1 MGKLLVSNGSSRFN
15 VKLGMQIYFGL
26 NLDGYHAPK
35 AKPAFD
41 ELTCGPRG
49 FLQLLETRLGLRS
62 LPASSFQRVLQ
73 FRTAVVE
80 AAKCQQVFFKESS
93 EQDSLATAR
102 VLLQWR
108 DELIGSGWNGSAT
121 ETDQPRLRDLASL
134 EKIVKAMVAPG
145 ESDRLSA
152 VSKELETRSP
162 GEIHLV
168 VLDEKEHLPYLWQK
182 VCDRLQARY
191 AKDSE
196 WSAKGATTD
205 LARYQ
210 ACLAGASAEKFKPKN
225 DGSLLV
231 LTAHSEI
238 TLARAVAQIIAPRD
252 KKDRLTLIAGS
263 QAGVLNQA
271 LIAEDEP
278 LMGLQL
284 RSSARPIPQLLILAL
299 RLCWLPTDPGA
310 LLEFLTHP
318 SSPVG
323 KLLRR
328 HLSEALAA
336 SPGIGGPTWNEAV
349 ADART
354 FMGKLADK
362 DEIKAALQKMDEDLE
377 RWILIERF
385 NPETGAP
392 GAKLSEFCMQLAR
405 WAAARSAKL
414 DEDDIAGGH
423 LKLLSSIASELA
435 EVLVGYPTISRLELE
450 QLLKELCSTGWEGE
464 VFVPQLGH
472 VTCAHHP
479 QAVIDPVE
487 QIIWWDFSEPS
498 ENKPFPWTKA
508 EIQAFQ
514 SQGAHFISLETQAA
528 LKAKAWLRPM
538 LAVKKQLI
546 LVLPKQRD
554 GKPLTGHPLL
564 ARLLAL
570 TEGNP
575 ARLPTRDLDQEL
587 FSQKAMAPL
596 VFTTLDHQP
605 LPAPKRWWKLSDE
618 KLLGSRG
625 AESYSSLEKFIY
637 KPFGWVLNYSA
648 KLQQGPLTS
657 LKLKPDFALK
667 GTLLHR
673 MLDLLLASAS
683 TDVNWLA
690 CTRPDLDKWCD
701 RSWPTLLE
709 QEGATLLLPGNL
721 ADNLS
726 LLELAKRSLWELLQ
740 QLRAAKVASARTN
753 LKPEDAPFIGGSI
766 MGYIDLLVTNQ
777 LGRDA
782 VVDLKLGGLARRQDE
797 LKTNRQLQLA
807 IYGYLHH
814 HSHKTWPEAAFYILG
829 KQQLLAQAGTYF
841 PKANL
846 ARIAVPQIGLENC
859 WKDFETVWRWRRKQL
874 DEGWIEVT
882 TVNLAAEPDPS
893 KPDSTP
899 PGENWQH
906 EPEDNNQYN
915 DFDALTG
922 WRVDQ

>member
-1 MGKLLVSNGSSRFN
+1 MVITRRKQKLL
-15 VKLGMQIYFGL
+15 
-26 NLDGYHAPK
+26 
-35 AKPAFD
+35 FD

-62 LPASSFQRVLQ
+62 LPASNVPACAPIPQSRGGSGKDQP
-73 FRTAVVE
+73 
-80 AAKCQQVFFKESS
+80 VFFKESS
-93 EQDSLATAR
+93 RQDSLATAR
-102 VLLQWR
+102 VLLRWR
-108 DELIGSGWNGSAT
+108 DELIVSGWNGLAT
-121 ETDQPRLRDLASL
+121 ESDQPRLQDLASL
-134 EKIVKAMVAPG
+134 EKIVKTMVEPG
-145 ESDRLSA
+145 EADRLAA
-152 VSKELETRSP
+152 VSLELETRSP
-162 GEIHLV
+162 GEIQLV
-168 VLDEKEHLPYLWQK
+168 VLDEKEHLPFLWQK
-182 VCDRLQARY
+182 VCDRLQAHY
-191 AKDSE
+191 AKDPE

-210 ACLAGASAEKFKPKN
+210 ACLAGATAEKFKPKN

-238 TLARAVAQIIAPRD
+238 TLARAAAQIIALRD
-252 KKDRLTLIAGS
+252 KKDHLTLIAGS
-263 QAGVLNQA
+263 QAGVLDQA

-278 LMGLQL
+278 LLGLQL

-299 RLCWLPTDPGA
+299 RLCWLPADPGA
-310 LLEFLTHP
+310 MLEFLTHP

-349 ADART
+349 ADARA
-354 FMGKLADK
+354 FMGKLAVK
-362 DEIKAALQKMDEDLE
+362 DEIKAALQKMDEDLD

-405 WAAARSAKL
+405 WGAARAAKL

-450 QLLKELCSTGWEGE
+450 QFLKELCSTGWEGE

-472 VTCAHHP
+472 ATCAHHP

-498 ENKPFPWTKA
+498 ENKPFPWTQS
-508 EIQAFQ
+508 EIHAFQ

-528 LKAKAWLRPM
+528 LKAKSWLRPM

-546 LVLPKQRD
+546 LVLPKQRE

-575 ARLPTRDLDQEL
+575 PRLPTRDLDREL
-587 FSQKAMAPL
+587 FSQKALAPL
-596 VFTTLDHQP
+596 VFTTLDHRP
-605 LPAPKRWWKLSDE
+605 LPAPKRWWKLSDG
-618 KLLGSRG
+618 KLLGARG
-625 AESYSSLEKFIY
+625 TESYSSLEKFIY
-637 KPFGWVLNYSA
+637 KPFGWVLNYPA
-648 KLQQGPLTS
+648 KLQQGPVTS

-690 CTRPDLDKWCD
+690 CTRSDLDKWCD

-726 LLELAKRSLWELLQ
+726 LLELAKRALWELLQ
-740 QLRAAKVASARTN
+740 QLRAAKVASARTQSKTGGCAIHRREHHRLHRFARN
-753 LKPEDAPFIGGSI
+753 KTGGTRCGGGPQTGRFGSVGRTAQNQPAIAVGRLWLFAAP
-766 MGYIDLLVTNQ
+766 
-777 LGRDA
+777 
-782 VVDLKLGGLARRQDE
+782 
-797 LKTNRQLQLA
+797 
-807 IYGYLHH
+807 
-814 HSHKTWPEAAFYILG
+814 HSK
-829 KQQLLAQAGTYF
+829 
-841 PKANL
+841 NL
-846 ARIAVPQIGLENC
+846 ARGCFLHSWQAATPDAKRGVFSQSDLGTHCCSPNRPRKLLER
-859 WKDFETVWRWRRKQL
+859 F
-874 DEGWIEVT
+874 
-882 TVNLAAEPDPS
+882 
-893 KPDSTP
+893 
-899 PGENWQH
+899 
-906 EPEDNNQYN
+906 
-915 DFDALTG
+915 
-922 WRVDQ
+922 